1 MSPGAS
7 RLCRGLIGALLAGW
21 CVASL
26 PIAPATS
33 VAWAAPGSAATCPGC
48 LVAGAASVD
57 VTPPI
62 GVPLAGYGAFSRRL
76 LPPDLLGRAP
86 YAFWLEPSRGVHD
99 PIMVR
104 ALLLES
110 LRTRLLWVAIDL
122 IGIDRDMVKE
132 VRSRLGT
139 LGLRYDAVIIS
150 ASHTHSGP
158 GAFARSAVFEPL
170 VLDRHVSAIREQI
183 LGGIERAALAAET
196 RKAPARTGAGRGE
209 VPGVIKSRVN
219 GRLDHEL
226 GLLKIVGAGGRPIAL
241 LWNYSIHGTALGARN
256 LLLSGDV
263 MGETSRALEIA
274 TGAPALYANGAEGDV
289 SPSRRGW
296 EGVRELS
303 AEMARGALAVWGR
316 TPVEMSSSLSATTG
330 AIALPRPRLS
340 LRNCV
345 GRPVPK
351 WATIGLSAV
360 MPRVSEMVGVAIGGS
375 AWVTV
380 PGELQ
385 ASLGQAV
392 KADGR
397 RWFQLAFVA
406 GLSNDY
412 LGYFLSPE
420 EYRRGGSY
428 IGCAALYGEEGGQ
441 LVVDRAREIFK
452 QLHDDERQRPGA
464 SGRR

>member
-1 MSPGAS
+1 MSLGAS
-7 RLCRGLIGALLAGW
+7 PLSRWLIGAVLAGW
-21 CVASL
+21 CVAFL
-26 PIAPATS
+26 PIVPPTS
-33 VAWAAPGSAATCPGC
+33 GAWAASGSATMCPDC

-76 LPPDLLGRAP
+76 LPPDLLGRAQ
-86 YAFWLEPSRGVHD
+86 YAFWLKPSRGVHD

-110 LRTRLLWVAIDL
+110 RRVRLLWVTADL
-122 IGIDRDMVKE
+122 VGVDRQMVNDL
-132 VRSRLGT
+132 RSRLDG
-139 LGLRYDAVIIS
+139 GGRRYDAIIVS

-170 VLDRHVSAIREQI
+170 VLDRYVSAIRERI
-183 LGGIERAALAAET
+183 LGGIERAALTAET

-209 VPGVIKSRVN
+209 VPGVIKSRVK
-219 GRLDHEL
+219 GQLDHEL
-226 GLLKIVGAGGRPIAL
+226 GLLKIVGADGRPIAL

-289 SPSRRGW
+289 SPSRRGF

-303 AEMARGALAVWGR
+303 AELARGALAVWGR
-316 TPVEMSSSLSATTG
+316 TPVEMSSSLGATTG
-330 AIALPRPRLS
+330 EIALPPPRLS
-340 LRNCV
+340 LRNCA
-345 GRPVPK
+345 GRAVPK

-397 RWFQLAFVA
+397 RWFPLAFVA

-420 EYRRGGSY
+420 EYGRGGDY
-428 IGCAALYGEEGGQ
+428 IGCAALYGEEGGH
-441 LVVDRAREIFK
+441 LVVDRARKIFK
-452 QLHDDERQRPGA
+452 QLHDDARQRPGA